1 MNKANFT
8 LGSQQVEWTAEEAQ
22 ERGQR
27 RGTCPSCKQAVRLHR
42 KLKPNA
48 QAAHFEHL
56 QHNKNCPLAY
66 KGYE

>member
-1 MNKANFT
+1 MNKAKFT
-8 LGSQQVEWTAEEAQ
+8 IGSEQLELTAAEAQ
-22 ERGQR
+22 EKGHTRGICP
-27 RGTCPSCKQAVRLHR
+27 TCGHSVRLHR

-56 QHNKNCPLAY
+56 QHDKACPLAY